1 MAPAAIVKLITAFGT
16 FLTVLFGVGTWIL
29 NLREK
34 RRVDAYVRKEQ
45 VYKEIVVALQ
55 ALYKSDNTEQ
65 KARFIETTRV
75 TWICCPDDVVRAV
88 NAILDALIDKDQSS
102 RQKALGNAVAAMRK
116 NLMPET
122 TLTGDDFRHVTA

>member
-1 MAPAAIVKLITAFGT
+1 MAPAEIVTLITASGT
-16 FLTVLFGVGTWIL
+16 FLFGVISWNS

-45 VYKEIVVALQ
+45 VYKEIVVALR

-65 KARFIETTRV
+65 KATFIETTRV

-88 NAILDALIDKDQSS
+88 NASLDALFDEDQSS
-102 RQKALGNAVAAMRK
+102 RQKALGNAVAVMRK
-116 NLMPET
+116 DLMPKT
-122 TLTGDDFRHVTA
+122 TLT